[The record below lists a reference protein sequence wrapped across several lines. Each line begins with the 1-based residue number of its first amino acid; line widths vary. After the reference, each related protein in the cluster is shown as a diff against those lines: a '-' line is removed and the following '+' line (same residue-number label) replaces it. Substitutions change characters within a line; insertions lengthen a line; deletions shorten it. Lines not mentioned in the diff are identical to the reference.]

1 MFCLEQRK
9 VTDMT
14 ISDNASI
21 DDITHGGGEIPPCT
35 GLTPDA
41 LPEVPE
47 PVNAENL
54 QSGVSTR
61 YAPLPKV
68 LHISVKYNIQLN
80 IKSHANVVFR

>member
-1 MFCLEQRK
+1 MFCLDQSK

-14 ISDNASI
+14 IADNASI
-21 DDITHGGGEIPPCT
+21 EDTHGGGEIPPCT

-47 PVNAENL
+47 PAKAENL

-61 YAPLPKV
+61 NAPLPKD
-68 LHISVKYNIQLN
+68 IQE
-80 IKSHANVVFR
+80 SRR